1 MRNPRRWTR
10 IALGAVPLGAT
21 MTIAAFALPPAIAG
35 DLARAALFALGA
47 SGVLFGSVGGW
58 QAWRAARAQASLAR
72 GEDVLA
78 RWRVDAATW
87 RAFVE
92 RDRDAARAREW
103 LPNELPLAEEVPAA
117 GIEVTIG
124 QDAIDVGGS
133 VHMLPRHGAPE
144 VLDATLRD
152 GQGGPDVAE
161 LHLRYPPVPR
171 RSGGMSDPLHTRLSF
186 PVAPGAWR
194 DARRAIGHF
203 AMGRPGKASFFHG
216 RGDGSDP
223 EDLSTCVHCGYRT
236 HAYRSTC
243 PECGGS
249 LLSKRWT
256 RRFGMVL
263 IALGAAITLTMG
275 VLLAR
280 LSPMLAHPGV
290 PYDDMRFDGTPLQA
304 LAVWAILGTVFVFGA
319 TATGLGF
326 WQVLTGR
333 RNMRA
338 ALVMVGIF
346 SALVTLAHWL

>member
-10 IALGAVPLGAT
+10 IAFGAVPLGALMIVAGVT
-21 MTIAAFALPPAIAG
+21 LPYGLAMDLPRAL
-35 DLARAALFALGA
+35 LFALG
-47 SGVLFGSVGGW
+47 SGAVLFGGAGGW
-58 QAWRAARAQASLAR
+58 QAWGAARAQASLAR
-72 GEDVLA
+72 GEDVIA

-87 RAFVE
+87 RAFAE
-92 RDRDAARAREW
+92 QDRDATRAREW
-103 LPNELPLAEEVPAA
+103 LPNELSLPDEVPAT
-117 GIEVTIG
+117 GVEVVIG

-133 VHMLPRHGAPE
+133 VHMLPRHDAPE
-144 VLDATLRD
+144 VLEASLRD

-186 PVAPGAWR
+186 PVEAGAWR

-216 RGDGSDP
+216 PGDGSDP
-223 EDLSTCVHCGYRT
+223 EDLSTCQHCGYRT

-249 LLSKRWT
+249 LLSRRWT

-263 IALGAAITLTMG
+263 IALGAVITVAMG
-275 VLLAR
+275 VVLVKLT
-280 LSPMLAHPGV
+280 PMLAHPGV
-290 PYDDMRFDGTPLQA
+290 DQGGTRFDGTPLQA
-304 LAVWAILGTVFVFGA
+304 LMVWAILAAVFVFGA

-326 WQVLTGR
+326 WQVLTGK
-333 RNMRA
+333 RNLRA
-338 ALVMVGIF
+338 AMLMLGIF
-346 SALVTLAHWL
+346 SALVTIAHWL